1 MQVEVSRQE
10 MIMSLVDIA
19 DRNGQA
25 SFVVDGDELVK
36 CVEYC
41 GFSFDFVRNRPARLR
56 TRTLDVVIN
65 LMADG
70 ISGMD
75 GAEEFPVW
83 AHSLSYLRGNDEVL
97 QSLYHEVEHL
107 APRKMA
113 A

>member
-1 MQVEVSRQE
+1 MQAEISRQE

-25 SFVVDGDELVK
+25 SFVVDGDDLVK

-41 GFSFDFVRNRPARLR
+41 GFSFDFVGNRLARLR
-56 TRTLDVVIN
+56 TRTLDVVIEAVE
-65 LMADG
+65 ADDLFAG
-70 ISGMD
+70 YY
-75 GAEEFPVW
+75 V
-83 AHSLSYLRGNDEVL
+83 RGNDEAL

-107 APRKMA
+107 ALREMA